1 LTFIVS
7 KEKGATNGTGSWEL
21 FTTPFPREV
30 PRRYTG
36 TDRPDPAL
44 AKGERQPSTRRTKSP
59 EPAQASREI
68 EIRLIWRLKSGL
80 ESSLE
85 ARVLARVQAFAR
97 GSAIKIAVRSTLS
110 LAPANTTGNP
120 SWAKGFPK
128 FVNLDRVF
136 FSSPPSFEL
145 LEQSPL

>member
-1 LTFIVS
+1 MS

-44 AKGERQPSTRRTKSP
+44 AEGERQPSARRTKSP
-59 EPAQASREI
+59 EPTPASREI
-68 EIRLIWRLKSGL
+68 EIRLIWRLKSGR

-97 GSAIKIAVRSTLS
+97 GLAIKTAVGSTLS
-110 LAPANTTGNP
+110 LAPANTGWQ
-120 SWAKGFPK
+120 SKLGK
-128 FVNLDRVF
+128 R
-136 FSSPPSFEL
+136 FS
-145 LEQSPL
+145 